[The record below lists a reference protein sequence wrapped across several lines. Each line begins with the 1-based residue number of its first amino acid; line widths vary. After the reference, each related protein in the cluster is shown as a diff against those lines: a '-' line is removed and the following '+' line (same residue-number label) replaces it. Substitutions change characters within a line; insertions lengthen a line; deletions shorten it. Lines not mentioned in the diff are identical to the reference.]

1 MFLTLAKKKRAL
13 IPSFFLSFFLLLRE
27 IPSSNKTLL
36 RVFDGEE
43 ETRFDTI
50 SIMTL
55 PRSRRRSLTKRSG
68 RGGRREE
75 EEDLNPFKTTTKEKK
90 EEKTTMTTEEGEEG
104 DDDDFE
110 EEEEEEEKED
120 DSFAKGGGG
129 AKKTNNASTNN
140 KATTKRIT
148 PTAFCGS
155 GGGRTSAKGK
165 KKRERKPPKTTTG
178 TTTTT
183 TTTNFGFAFFGTFLQ
198 SDWFQSW
205 LGRVMIY
212 MVVLVVARTL
222 RSVGERGRD
231 GEMRRGF
238 GALKTTK
245 SGGGRMYENYGKS
258 TCDAIRCD
266 FARAQLKRITREAF
280 RGTAVSAF
288 EQIESNAREGS
299 KSSRVVENGGFDG
312 WESEMDS
319 NANNNNNNKPLVLA
333 LVSDDQSDFDAILKP
348 GSTLNPFKMAEKKG
362 CFKRLI
368 VNDPYESSLVT
379 MKNKKKKQTS
389 FSLNDPKEIAERRGE
404 VQKELSQFFLECGK
418 KIGGGVVYVRMAK
431 HINVKLLPALLPA
444 FSENGGYT
452 LDGELVP
459 SKDFVFVLEVLKP
472 IIEKSS
478 AFSRERSEY
487 AKALKNGN
495 EATFTRIVKSKLA
508 FYWGVDEEDESL
520 SANALAMRRRVDY
533 VVPVS
538 VANKFDI

>member
-1 MFLTLAKKKRAL
+1 MTPK
-13 IPSFFLSFFLLLRE
+13 PPE
-27 IPSSNKTLL
+27 SS
-36 RVFDGEE
+36 
-43 ETRFDTI
+43 
-50 SIMTL
+50 
-55 PRSRRRSLTKRSG
+55 SLTKR
-68 RGGRREE
+68 GRRDKTLFSAFIRKEKEKTTTTEEKE
-75 EEDLNPFKTTTKEKK
+75 EED
-90 EEKTTMTTEEGEEG
+90 
-104 DDDDFE
+104 DFD
-110 EEEEEEEKED
+110 EEEEEEKED
-120 DSFAKGGGG
+120 DFFGRHKRRDTTTT
-129 AKKTNNASTNN
+129 TNEDDDEEDDDGNDDDATLMTKRN
-140 KATTKRIT
+140 ATT
-148 PTAFCGS
+148 TA
-155 GGGRTSAKGK
+155 
-165 KKRERKPPKTTTG
+165 

-183 TTTNFGFAFFGTFLQ
+183 TTTTKGGGAKKTASSKNKATKRIPAGGGGGGGGRANTKGKKHERKPPKSSSSSLSGPTTKTNFGFARTFLH
-198 SDWFQSW
+198 SEWFQSW

-222 RSVGERGRD
+222 RSVGEGGD
-231 GEMRRGF
+231 GGMRR
-238 GALKTTK
+238 GALKTMK
-245 SGGGRMYENYGKS
+245 SGGDRMYENYGKS

-312 WESEMDS
+312 WESEMGS
-319 NANNNNNNKPLVLA
+319 NANNNNNNNNNKPLVLA

-348 GSTLNPFKMAEKKG
+348 GSTHNPFKMAEKKG

-379 MKNKKKKQTS
+379 TKNKKKKPS

-495 EATFTRIVKSKLA
+495 EAMFTRIVKSKLA

-538 VANKFDI
+538 VSNKFDI

>member
-1 MFLTLAKKKRAL
+1 
-13 IPSFFLSFFLLLRE
+13 
-27 IPSSNKTLL
+27 
-36 RVFDGEE
+36 
-43 ETRFDTI
+43 
-50 SIMTL
+50 MTP
-55 PRSRRRSLTKRSG
+55 PRSRRSLTKRS
-68 RGGRREE
+68 RGRREE
-75 EEDLNPFKTTTKEKK
+75 DLPFKTTTKEKK
-90 EEKTTMTTEEGEEG
+90 EEKTTTTEEGEEG

-120 DSFAKGGGG
+120 DSFGRRRRGG
-129 AKKTNNASTNN
+129 AKKTASSNN
-140 KATTKRIT
+140 KATKRIT
-148 PTAFCGS
+148 PTAGGS

-165 KKRERKPPKTTTG
+165 KRERKPPK
-178 TTTTT
+178 TT

-231 GEMRRGF
+231 GGMRRGF
-238 GALKTTK
+238 GALKTMK

-299 KSSRVVENGGFDG
+299 KSSGVVENGGFDG

-319 NANNNNNNKPLVLA
+319 NANNNNNNKALVLA

-348 GSTLNPFKMAEKKG
+348 GSTLNPFKMAEQKG

-368 VNDPYESSLVT
+368 VNDPNESSLVT

-538 VANKFDI
+538 VSNKFDI

>member
-1 MFLTLAKKKRAL
+1 
-13 IPSFFLSFFLLLRE
+13 
-27 IPSSNKTLL
+27 
-36 RVFDGEE
+36 
-43 ETRFDTI
+43 
-50 SIMTL
+50 MTP
-55 PRSRRRSLTKRSG
+55 PRSRRSLTKRSG
-68 RGGRREE
+68 GRREE
-75 EEDLNPFKTTTKEKK
+75 DLPFKTTKEKK
-90 EEKTTMTTEEGEEG
+90 EEKTTTEEGEED

-129 AKKTNNASTNN
+129 AKKTNASTNN

-178 TTTTT
+178 TTTTTT

-238 GALKTTK
+238 GALKTMK

-319 NANNNNNNKPLVLA
+319 NANNNNNNKALVLA

>member
-1 MFLTLAKKKRAL
+1 MEDA
-13 IPSFFLSFFLLLRE
+13 E
-27 IPSSNKTLL
+27 KT
-36 RVFDGEE
+36 FP
-43 ETRFDTI
+43 I
-50 SIMTL
+50 K
-55 PRSRRRSLTKRSG
+55 RRRR
-68 RGGRREE
+68 RRRRRRREE
-75 EEDLNPFKTTTKEKK
+75 EDLPFKTTTKEKK
-90 EEKTTMTTEEGEEG
+90 EEKTTTTEEGEEG

-120 DSFAKGGGG
+120 DSFGRRRRGG
-129 AKKTNNASTNN
+129 AKKTASSNN
-140 KATTKRIT
+140 KATKRIT
-148 PTAFCGS
+148 PTAGGS

-165 KKRERKPPKTTTG
+165 KRERKPPK
-178 TTTTT
+178 TT

-231 GEMRRGF
+231 GGMRRGF
-238 GALKTTK
+238 GALKTMK

-299 KSSRVVENGGFDG
+299 KSSGVVENGGFDG

-538 VANKFDI
+538 VSNKFDI

>member
-1 MFLTLAKKKRAL
+1 MF
-13 IPSFFLSFFLLLRE
+13 
-27 IPSSNKTLL
+27 
-36 RVFDGEE
+36 FDGEE
-43 ETRFDTI
+43 TRGIPSST
-50 SIMTL
+50 MTPPL
-55 PRSRRRSLTKRSG
+55 RNRRRRSLTKRGSG
-68 RGGRREE
+68 GGGQSREE
-75 EEDLNPFKTTTKEKK
+75 EDHLPFKTT
-90 EEKTTMTTEEGEEG
+90 TTEEGEEG
-104 DDDDFE
+104 DFDDDFEEE

-238 GALKTTK
+238 GALKTMK

-319 NANNNNNNKPLVLA
+319 NANNNNNNNKPLVLA

-538 VANKFDI
+538 VSNKFDI

>member
-1 MFLTLAKKKRAL
+1 MF
-13 IPSFFLSFFLLLRE
+13 
-27 IPSSNKTLL
+27 
-36 RVFDGEE
+36 FDGEE
-43 ETRFDTI
+43 TRGIPSST
-50 SIMTL
+50 MTPPL
-55 PRSRRRSLTKRSG
+55 RNRRRRSLTKRGSG
-68 RGGRREE
+68 GGGQSREE
-75 EEDLNPFKTTTKEKK
+75 EDHLPFKTTT
-90 EEKTTMTTEEGEEG
+90 TTEEGEED
-104 DDDDFE
+104 DDDDFEE

-183 TTTNFGFAFFGTFLQ
+183 TTNFGFAFFGTFLQ

-222 RSVGERGRD
+222 RSAGG

-238 GALKTTK
+238 GALKTMK

-319 NANNNNNNKPLVLA
+319 NANNNNNNNKPLVLA

>member
-1 MFLTLAKKKRAL
+1 
-13 IPSFFLSFFLLLRE
+13 
-27 IPSSNKTLL
+27 
-36 RVFDGEE
+36 
-43 ETRFDTI
+43 
-50 SIMTL
+50 
-55 PRSRRRSLTKRSG
+55 
-68 RGGRREE
+68 
-75 EEDLNPFKTTTKEKK
+75 
-90 EEKTTMTTEEGEEG
+90 
-104 DDDDFE
+104 
-110 EEEEEEEKED
+110 
-120 DSFAKGGGG
+120 
-129 AKKTNNASTNN
+129 
-140 KATTKRIT
+140 
-148 PTAFCGS
+148 
-155 GGGRTSAKGK
+155 
-165 KKRERKPPKTTTG
+165 
-178 TTTTT
+178 
-183 TTTNFGFAFFGTFLQ
+183 
-198 SDWFQSW
+198 
-205 LGRVMIY
+205 MIY

-238 GALKTTK
+238 GALKTMK

-319 NANNNNNNKPLVLA
+319 NANNNNNNNKPLVLA